1 MFGLHATPFGEP
13 TLQRH
18 SSPLLKQF
26 VLPGGL
32 VSPPPPSV
40 PTEKQTVHDV
50 ARHAPSSG
58 CAAASV
64 PHDCASAVQL
74 PSESMQL
81 DVPQQEATCPAQARA
96 MHAPHAVSSPEKWH
110 AGAR

>member
-1 MFGLHATPFGEP
+1 MFGLHATPFAEP

-40 PTEKQTVHDV
+40 PTEKQTVHEV
-50 ARHAPSSG
+50 PMHVPSSG

-64 PHDCASAVQL
+64 PHDCGSAAQAA
-74 PSESMQL
+74 SESMQL
-81 DVPQQEATCPAQARA
+81 AVPQQEATGPAHERA
-96 MHAPHAVSSPEKWH
+96 MQAPHAVPSPEKWH